1 LKEGYT
7 TIARAQSLN
16 SHHLKQPRPTQGDI
30 SNKPVAHD
38 RIDVSFN
45 EHASLMQHRHGLP
58 NHLYKIHVV
67 LDYDQRVIRALGK
80 AAKGST
86 ECPLICM
93 RSRS

>member
-1 LKEGYT
+1 MP
-7 TIARAQSLN
+7 ARSRSSRIISSSLA
-16 SHHLKQPRPTQGDI
+16 PTQVDI

-67 LDYDQRVIRALGK
+67 LDYHQRVMRALGK
-80 AAKGST
+80 AAKGA
-86 ECPLICM
+86 LNV
-93 RSRS
+93 R